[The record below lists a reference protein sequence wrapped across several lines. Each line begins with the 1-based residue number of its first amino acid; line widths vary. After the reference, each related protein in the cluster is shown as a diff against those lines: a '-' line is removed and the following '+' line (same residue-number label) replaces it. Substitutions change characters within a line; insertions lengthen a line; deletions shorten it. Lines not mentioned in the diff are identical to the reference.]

1 MLIDYGSGRYL
12 GSKSTN
18 PTLGWGGYQ
27 GRTLRA
33 GDFLFLDNQACDQ
46 LAKTPSFT
54 LPVEQRPNFEHSILV
69 NTLAGPYDSDE
80 FLASEGRRAFYD
92 TTWKAA
98 FNSSRTGI
106 RLQGPSPLWSRDH
119 GGEGGSHPSNML
131 GYGYP
136 IGGLSFTGDSAVVFA
151 ADSPGQSGFICLHTV
166 ITSQLWKMG
175 QLSPGD
181 EVKFSPCSWKDA
193 LALEKRLEKALADI
207 KGFIAGR
214 AAPIVSFDSAAI
226 MGQMGTSVLFE
237 RSEGKAAAL
246 PRFVIR
252 QAGDRGLLCDYGSQ
266 VFDLNYRAR
275 AQGLVLEMRDRT
287 PHGFETYSRP
297 HTNSVL
303 VLFNPTIIDQDTA
316 VATLVGLEKSL
327 QHIENL
333 QIPSRIFRL
342 PFLFDAEEC
351 MQATKRYM
359 ETQRPYAVYLPD
371 NIDFMRRNNGL
382 ERREDVYK
390 SVAEVEFLVLTAG
403 GMMGL
408 PILVQIDPRLRL
420 TVPKTNPSR
429 TVTPAGALGTG
440 GVTSSIYPIES

>member
-1 MLIDYGSGRYL
+1 MLIDNLSGCYL

-18 PTLGWGGYQ
+18 PALGWGGYQ

-33 GDFLFLDNQACDQ
+33 GDFLFLDDQ
-46 LAKTPSFT
+46 DLEQLIKTPSFT
-54 LPVEQRPNFEHSILV
+54 LAAEQRPKFEYLSLV
-69 NTLAGPYDSDE
+69 NTLVGPYDSEE
-80 FLASEGRRAFYD
+80 FLAPEGRETFYD
-92 TTWKAA
+92 TSWKVA

-106 RLQGPSPLWSRDH
+106 RLQGPSPLWSRKN

-136 IGGLSFTGDSAVVFA
+136 IGGLSFTGDSAVVFT
-151 ADSPGQSGFICLHTV
+151 ADSPGQSGFICLQTV

-181 EVKFSPCSWKDA
+181 DVKFCPCSWKDA
-193 LALEKRLEKALADI
+193 MALERQLEETLAAI
-207 KGFIAGR
+207 KSAIAGHGSH
-214 AAPIVSFDSAAI
+214 IISFHRSKAMRQI
-226 MGQMGTSVLFE
+226 GTSKLFE
-237 RSEGKAAAL
+237 RCEGDPEAL
-246 PRFVIR
+246 PRFAIR

-266 VFDLNYRAR
+266 IFDLNYRAR
-275 AQGLVLEMRDRT
+275 AQNLVLEMRDRT
-287 PHGFETYSRP
+287 PYGFETYSRP

-303 VLFNPTIIDQDTA
+303 VFFDPAIIDQDTA
-316 VATLVGLEKSL
+316 VATLVKLESTL
-327 QHIENL
+327 QHAEDIL
-333 QIPSRIFRL
+333 IPSRMFHL

-351 MQATKRYM
+351 IQATKRYM

-371 NIDFMRRNNGL
+371 NIDFIRRNNGL
-382 ERREDVYK
+382 EKREDVYN

-408 PILVQIDPRLRL
+408 PILVQIDPRLRF
-420 TVPKTNPSR
+420 TVPKSNPSR